1 MTAAALP
8 SRARLAFVLGALAM
22 FGPFSIDT
30 VFPAFGAMARDLG
43 STPLAVQQTISSY
56 LLGYGLMSLF
66 HGAISD
72 AVGRRPVILWGVALF
87 GLASV
92 GCALSA
98 DLTTLLVFR
107 FVQGLCAGVGMIVGR
122 AIIRDVFDG
131 EDAQRLMSQ
140 VSMIFSIAPA
150 VAPIVGGWI
159 LGFGDWHA
167 IFWFLAAFSIVL
179 GGVVWRVLPETHP
192 PERRLPLDARVLLG
206 NYVAMLRH
214 RRFLWLVAVTTLN
227 FAALFLYIA
236 SAPALVL
243 EHLGMGEQDFGW
255 FFVPVISG
263 MLVGA
268 WLSGR
273 AAGRV
278 DARRMVAVGFGCCL
292 VATLANLGYAG
303 LSPTFVYPWAVL
315 PLVLLSF
322 GVALVF
328 PQLMIQMLDLY
339 PTQRGS
345 ASSMQAFLSLMF
357 QAGVAGALSPLLSA
371 HPSRLALAAML
382 MSAIAFGLWRWGDR
396 VLMQR
401 RRHTAGVASTSS

>member
-1 MTAAALP
+1 MTSTATA

-30 VFPAFGAMARDLG
+30 VFPAFGAMADDLG
-43 STPLAVQQTISSY
+43 STPVAVQQTISSY

-72 AVGRRPVILWGVALF
+72 AVGRRPVILWGTALF

-92 GCALSA
+92 GCALST

-107 FVQGLCAGVGMIVGR
+107 FIQGLCAGVGMIVGR
-122 AIIRDVFDG
+122 AVIRDVFDG
-131 EDAQRLMSQ
+131 EEAQRLMSQ

-150 VAPIVGGWI
+150 IAPIVGGWI

-167 IFWFLAAFSIVL
+167 IFWFLAVLSLVL
-179 GGVVWRVLPETHP
+179 GALVWRVLPETHP
-192 PERRLPLDARVLLG
+192 PERRLPLHAGLLMG
-206 NYVAMLRH
+206 NYVAMIQH
-214 RRFLWLVAVTTLN
+214 RRFVWLVAVTTMN

-236 SAPALVL
+236 SAPVVVMT
-243 EHLGMGEQDFGW
+243 HLGMGESDFGW

-263 MLVGA
+263 MLAGA
-268 WLSGR
+268 WATGR
-273 AAGRV
+273 AAGRFA
-278 DARRMVAVGFGCCL
+278 ARTRVMAGFACCL
-292 VATLANLGYAG
+292 VAAQANLAYAAIAPGYAD
-303 LSPTFVYPWAVL
+303 PWAIL
-315 PLVLLSF
+315 PLILLSF

-328 PQLMIQMLDLY
+328 PQLMLQLLDLY

-357 QAGVAGALSPLLSA
+357 QAGVAGLLSPMLSA
-371 HPSRLALAAML
+371 SPLFLALAAAAL
-382 MSAIAFGLWRWGDR
+382 SVSAFGLWRWGDAH
-396 VLMQR
+396 LMR
-401 RRHTAGVASTSS
+401 RAVAPA

>member
-1 MTAAALP
+1 MSGVSTP

-43 STPLAVQQTISSY
+43 GTPVAVQQTISVY

-72 AVGRRPVILWGVALF
+72 AVGRRPVILWGIAAF
-87 GLASV
+87 ALASV
-92 GCALSA
+92 GCALAGS
-98 DLTTLLVFR
+98 LETLLAFR
-107 FVQGLCAGVGMIVGR
+107 FVQGLSAGVGMIVGR

-131 EDAQRLMSQ
+131 EDAQRLMGQ

-150 VAPIVGGWI
+150 IAPIVGGWI
-159 LGFGDWHA
+159 LGFGDWHD
-167 IFWFLAAFSIVL
+167 IFWFLAAFSVAL
-179 GGVVWRVLPETHP
+179 GALVWRVLPETHP
-192 PERRLPLDARVLLG
+192 PPRRLPLRAGVLVG

-227 FAALFLYIA
+227 FAALFLYIS
-236 SAPALVL
+236 SAPVFVL
-243 EHLGMGEQDFGW
+243 QHLGMGEQDFGW

-263 MLVGA
+263 MMIGA
-268 WLSGR
+268 WATGR
-273 AAGRV
+273 AAGRFG
-278 DARRMVAVGFGCCL
+278 ARTMVAAGFACCL
-292 VATLANLGYAG
+292 VATLANLGYAA
-303 LSPTFVYPWAVL
+303 LSPTFAFPSAVL

-357 QAGVAGALSPLLSA
+357 QAGVAGLLSPLLSA
-371 HPSRLALAAML
+371 EPWRLALAALL
-382 MSAIAFGLWRWGDR
+382 MSATAFALWRWGDAH
-396 VLMQR
+396 LMR
-401 RRHTAGVASTSS
+401 RAIAPAAA

>member
-1 MTAAALP
+1 MTSTATA

-30 VFPAFGAMARDLG
+30 VFPAFGAMASDLG
-43 STPLAVQQTISSY
+43 STPVAVQQTISSY

-72 AVGRRPVILWGVALF
+72 AVGRRPVILWGTALF

-92 GCALSA
+92 GCALST

-107 FVQGLCAGVGMIVGR
+107 FIQGLCAGVGMIVGR
-122 AIIRDVFDG
+122 AVIRDVFDG

-150 VAPIVGGWI
+150 IAPIVGGWI

-167 IFWFLAAFSIVL
+167 IFWFLAVLSLVL
-179 GGVVWRVLPETHP
+179 GALVWRVLPETHP
-192 PERRLPLDARVLLG
+192 PERRLPLHAGLLMG
-206 NYVAMLRH
+206 NYVAMIQH
-214 RRFLWLVAVTTLN
+214 RRFVWLVAVTTMN

-236 SAPALVL
+236 SAPVVVMT
-243 EHLGMGEQDFGW
+243 HLGMGESDFGW

-263 MLVGA
+263 MLAGA
-268 WLSGR
+268 WATGR
-273 AAGRV
+273 AAGRFA
-278 DARRMVAVGFGCCL
+278 ARTMVMAGFACCL
-292 VATLANLGYAG
+292 VAALANLAYAAIAPGY
-303 LSPTFVYPWAVL
+303 VYPWAIL
-315 PLVLLSF
+315 PLILLSF

-328 PQLMIQMLDLY
+328 PQLMLQLLDLY

-357 QAGVAGALSPLLSA
+357 QAGVAGLLSPMLSA
-371 HPSRLALAAML
+371 SPLFLALAAAAL
-382 MSAIAFGLWRWGDR
+382 SALAFGLWRWGDAH
-396 VLMQR
+396 LMR
-401 RRHTAGVASTSS
+401 RAVAMA

>member
-1 MTAAALP
+1 MTAAPLP

-92 GCALSA
+92 GCALATSLEA
-98 DLTTLLVFR
+98 LLAFR

-131 EDAQRLMSQ
+131 EEAQRLMSQ

-150 VAPIVGGWI
+150 LAPIVGGWI
-159 LGFGDWHA
+159 LAFSDWHA
-167 IFWFLAAFSIVL
+167 IFWFLAALSVVL
-179 GGVVWRVLPETHP
+179 GAVVWRVLPETHP

-206 NYVAMLRH
+206 NYLAMLRH
-214 RRFLWLVAVTTLN
+214 KRFLWLVAVTTLN

-236 SAPALVL
+236 SAPAFVL
-243 EHLGMGEQDFGW
+243 GHLGLGEQDFGW

-268 WLSGR
+268 WATGR
-273 AAGRV
+273 AAGRFG
-278 DARRMVAVGFGCCL
+278 ARRMVAVGFGCCL
-292 VATLANLGYAG
+292 AAATLNLGYAA
-303 LSPTFVYPWAVL
+303 LSPTFAYPWAVL

-328 PQLMIQMLDLY
+328 PQLMLQMLDLY

-357 QAGVAGALSPLLSA
+357 QAVVAGLLSPLLSA
-371 HPSRLALAAML
+371 QPSRMAWAAML
-382 MSAIAFGLWRWGDR
+382 MSALAFGLWGWGDAR
-396 VLMQR
+396 LR
-401 RRHTAGVASTSS
+401 RRVAAPLPA

>member
-1 MTAAALP
+1 MTSTAAA

-30 VFPAFGAMARDLG
+30 VFPAFGAMADDLG
-43 STPLAVQQTISSY
+43 STPVAVQQTISSY

-72 AVGRRPVILWGVALF
+72 AVGRRPVILWGIALF

-92 GCALSA
+92 GCALST

-107 FVQGLCAGVGMIVGR
+107 FIQGLCAGVGMIVGR
-122 AIIRDVFDG
+122 AVIRDVFDG
-131 EDAQRLMSQ
+131 EEAQRLMSQ

-150 VAPIVGGWI
+150 IAPIVGGWI

-167 IFWFLAAFSIVL
+167 IFWFLAVLSLVL
-179 GGVVWRVLPETHP
+179 GALVWRVLPETHP
-192 PERRLPLDARVLLG
+192 PERRLPLHAGLLMG
-206 NYVAMLRH
+206 NYVAMIQH
-214 RRFLWLVAVTTLN
+214 RRFVWLVAVTTMN

-236 SAPALVL
+236 SAPVVVMT
-243 EHLGMGEQDFGW
+243 HLGMGESDFGW

-263 MLVGA
+263 MLAGA
-268 WLSGR
+268 WATGR
-273 AAGRV
+273 AAGRFA
-278 DARRMVAVGFGCCL
+278 ARTMVMAGFACCL
-292 VATLANLGYAG
+292 VAALANLGYAAIAPG
-303 LSPTFVYPWAVL
+303 YVYPWAIL

-328 PQLMIQMLDLY
+328 PQLMLQLLDLY

-357 QAGVAGALSPLLSA
+357 QAGVAGLLSPMLSASPLFLAVAAAALS
-371 HPSRLALAAML
+371 AL
-382 MSAIAFGLWRWGDR
+382 AFGLWRWGDAH
-396 VLMQR
+396 LMR
-401 RRHTAGVASTSS
+401 RAVAMA

>member
-1 MTAAALP
+1 MTSTATA

-30 VFPAFGAMARDLG
+30 VFPAFGAMADDLG
-43 STPLAVQQTISSY
+43 STPVAVQQTISSY

-72 AVGRRPVILWGVALF
+72 AVGRRPVILWGIALF

-92 GCALSA
+92 GCALST

-107 FVQGLCAGVGMIVGR
+107 FIQGLCAGVGMIVGR
-122 AIIRDVFDG
+122 AVIRDVFDG
-131 EDAQRLMSQ
+131 EEAQRLMSQ

-150 VAPIVGGWI
+150 IAPIVGGWI

-167 IFWFLAAFSIVL
+167 IFWFLAVLSLVL
-179 GGVVWRVLPETHP
+179 GALVWRVLPETHP
-192 PERRLPLDARVLLG
+192 PERRLPLHAGLLMG
-206 NYVAMLRH
+206 NYVAMIQH
-214 RRFLWLVAVTTLN
+214 RRFVWLVAVTTMN

-236 SAPALVL
+236 SAPVVVMT
-243 EHLGMGEQDFGW
+243 HLGMGESDFGW

-263 MLVGA
+263 MLAGA
-268 WLSGR
+268 WATGR
-273 AAGRV
+273 AAGRFA
-278 DARRMVAVGFGCCL
+278 ARTMVMAGFACCL
-292 VATLANLGYAG
+292 VAALANLAYAAIAPGY
-303 LSPTFVYPWAVL
+303 VYPWAIL
-315 PLVLLSF
+315 PLMLLSF

-328 PQLMIQMLDLY
+328 PQLMLQLLDLY

-357 QAGVAGALSPLLSA
+357 QAGVAGLLSPMLSA
-371 HPSRLALAAML
+371 SPLFLALAAAAL
-382 MSAIAFGLWRWGDR
+382 SALAFGIWRWGDAH
-396 VLMQR
+396 LMR
-401 RRHTAGVASTSS
+401 RAVAMA

>member
-1 MTAAALP
+1 
-8 SRARLAFVLGALAM
+8 M

-30 VFPAFGAMARDLG
+30 VFPAFGAMATDLG
-43 STPLAVQQTISSY
+43 STPLAVQQTISVY
-56 LLGYGLMSLF
+56 LLGYALMSLF

-72 AVGRRPVILWGVALF
+72 AVGRRPVILWGIGLF

-92 GCALSA
+92 GCALST

-107 FVQGLCAGVGMIVGR
+107 FVQGLCAGVGLIVGR
-122 AIIRDVFDG
+122 AVIRDVFDG
-131 EDAQRLMSQ
+131 EDAQRLMAQ

-150 VAPIVGGWI
+150 LAPIVGGWI
-159 LGFGDWHA
+159 LGFGDWND
-167 IFWFLAAFSIVL
+167 IFWFLAAFSVVL
-179 GGVVWRVLPETHP
+179 GVLVWRALPETHP
-192 PERRLPLDARVLLG
+192 PERRLPLEARLLMG

-227 FAALFLYIA
+227 FAALFLYIS
-236 SAPALVL
+236 SAPAVVVQ
-243 EHLGMGEQDFGW
+243 HLGMGEQDFGW

-268 WLSGR
+268 WASGR
-273 AAGRV
+273 AAGRFSP
-278 DARRMVAVGFGCCL
+278 RRMVAVGFACCL
-292 VATLANLGYAG
+292 LATLANLAYAG
-303 LSPTFVYPWAVL
+303 LSPVFAYPWGVL

-357 QAGVAGALSPLLSA
+357 QAGVAGLLSPALSA
-371 HPSRLALAAML
+371 HPSRLAIAALAL
-382 MSAIAFGLWRWGDR
+382 SALGVALWCWGDAH
-396 VLMQR
+396 LMR
-401 RRHTAGVASTSS
+401 RAAAPAAA

>member
-1 MTAAALP
+1 MTSTATA

-30 VFPAFGAMARDLG
+30 VFPAFGAMADDLG
-43 STPLAVQQTISSY
+43 STPVAVQQTISSY

-72 AVGRRPVILWGVALF
+72 AVGRRPVILWGTALF

-92 GCALSA
+92 GCALST

-107 FVQGLCAGVGMIVGR
+107 FIQGLCAGVGMIVGR
-122 AIIRDVFDG
+122 AVIRDVFDG
-131 EDAQRLMSQ
+131 EEAQRLMSQ

-150 VAPIVGGWI
+150 IAPIVGGWI

-167 IFWFLAAFSIVL
+167 IFWFLAILSLVL
-179 GGVVWRVLPETHP
+179 GALVWRVLPETHP
-192 PERRLPLDARVLLG
+192 PERRLPLHAGLLMG
-206 NYVAMLRH
+206 NYVAMLQH
-214 RRFLWLVAVTTLN
+214 RRFVWLVAVTTMN

-236 SAPALVL
+236 SAPVVVMT
-243 EHLGMGEQDFGW
+243 HLGMGESDFGW

-263 MLVGA
+263 MLAGA
-268 WLSGR
+268 WATGR
-273 AAGRV
+273 AAGRFA
-278 DARRMVAVGFGCCL
+278 ARTMVMVGFACCL
-292 VATLANLGYAG
+292 VAALANLAYAAMAPGYA
-303 LSPTFVYPWAVL
+303 YPWAIL
-315 PLVLLSF
+315 PLILLSF

-328 PQLMIQMLDLY
+328 PQLMLQLLDLY

-357 QAGVAGALSPLLSA
+357 QAGVAGLLSPMLSASPLFLAIAAAALSVS
-371 HPSRLALAAML
+371 
-382 MSAIAFGLWRWGDR
+382 AFGLWRWGDAH
-396 VLMQR
+396 LMR
-401 RRHTAGVASTSS
+401 RAVAMA

>member
-1 MTAAALP
+1 MTSTATA

-30 VFPAFGAMARDLG
+30 VFPAFGAMADDLG
-43 STPLAVQQTISSY
+43 STPVAVQQTISSY

-72 AVGRRPVILWGVALF
+72 AVGRRPVILWGIALF

-92 GCALSA
+92 GCALST

-107 FVQGLCAGVGMIVGR
+107 FIQGLCAGVGMIVGR
-122 AIIRDVFDG
+122 AVIRDVFDG
-131 EDAQRLMSQ
+131 EEAQRLMSQ

-150 VAPIVGGWI
+150 IAPIVGGWI

-167 IFWFLAAFSIVL
+167 IFWFLAVLSLVL
-179 GGVVWRVLPETHP
+179 GALVWRVLPETHP
-192 PERRLPLDARVLLG
+192 PERRLPLHAGLLMG
-206 NYVAMLRH
+206 NYVAMIQH
-214 RRFLWLVAVTTLN
+214 RRFVWLVAVTTMN

-236 SAPALVL
+236 SAPVVVMT
-243 EHLGMGEQDFGW
+243 HLGMGESDFGW

-263 MLVGA
+263 MLAGA
-268 WLSGR
+268 WATGR
-273 AAGRV
+273 AAGRFA
-278 DARRMVAVGFGCCL
+278 ARTMVMAGFACCL
-292 VATLANLGYAG
+292 VAALANLAYAAIAPGYA
-303 LSPTFVYPWAVL
+303 YPWAIL
-315 PLVLLSF
+315 PLMLLSF

-328 PQLMIQMLDLY
+328 PQLMLQLLDLY

-357 QAGVAGALSPLLSA
+357 QAGVAGLLSPMLSA
-371 HPSRLALAAML
+371 SPLFLALAAAAL
-382 MSAIAFGLWRWGDR
+382 SALAFGLWRWGDAH
-396 VLMQR
+396 LMR
-401 RRHTAGVASTSS
+401 RAVAMA

>member
-1 MTAAALP
+1 MTPTATA
-8 SRARLAFVLGALAM
+8 SRARLALVLGALAM

-43 STPLAVQQTISSY
+43 STPVAVQQTISSY

-72 AVGRRPVILWGVALF
+72 AVGRRPVILWGIALF

-92 GCALSA
+92 GCALST

-122 AIIRDVFDG
+122 AVIRDLFDG
-131 EDAQRLMSQ
+131 EEAQRLMSQ

-150 VAPIVGGWI
+150 IAPIVGGWI

-167 IFWFLAAFSIVL
+167 IFWFLAVLSLVL
-179 GGVVWRVLPETHP
+179 GALVWRVLPETHP
-192 PERRLPLDARVLLG
+192 PERRLPLHAGLLLG
-206 NYVAMLRH
+206 NYVAMVQH
-214 RRFLWLVAVTTLN
+214 RRFVWLVAVTTMN

-236 SAPALVL
+236 SAPVVVMA
-243 EHLGMGEQDFGW
+243 HLGMGEADFGW

-263 MLVGA
+263 MLAGA
-268 WLSGR
+268 WVSGR
-273 AAGRV
+273 AAGRFE
-278 DARRMVAVGFGCCL
+278 ARTMVRVGFACCL
-292 VATLANLGYAG
+292 LAATVNLGYAAVA
-303 LSPTFVYPWAVL
+303 PAYAYPWAIL
-315 PLVLLSF
+315 PLMLLSF
-322 GVALVF
+322 GIALVF
-328 PQLMIQMLDLY
+328 PQLMLQLLDLY

-357 QAGVAGALSPLLSA
+357 QAGVAGLLSPMLSA
-371 HPSRLALAAML
+371 RPVSLALAAAVL
-382 MSAIAFGLWRWGDR
+382 SVSAVGLWRWGDAQ
-396 VLMQR
+396 LIR
-401 RRHTAGVASTSS
+401 RAATPA

>member
-1 MTAAALP
+1 MTATDAT

-43 STPLAVQQTISSY
+43 STPVAVQQTISSY

-72 AVGRRPVILWGVALF
+72 AVGRRPVILWGTALF

-92 GCALSA
+92 GCALST
-98 DLTTLLVFR
+98 DLTTLLAFR

-122 AIIRDVFDG
+122 AVIRDVFDG

-150 VAPIVGGWI
+150 LAPIVGGWI
-159 LGFGDWHA
+159 LGFGDWHG
-167 IFWFLAAFSIVL
+167 IFWFLAALSLVL
-179 GGVVWRVLPETHP
+179 GGLVWRVLPETHP
-192 PERRLPLDARVLLG
+192 PERRLPLHAGLLMG

-214 RRFLWLVAVTTLN
+214 RRFVWLVAVTTLN

-236 SAPALVL
+236 SAPAVVMV
-243 EHLGMGEQDFGW
+243 HLGMGEADFGW

-263 MLVGA
+263 MLAGA
-268 WLSGR
+268 WATGR
-273 AAGRV
+273 AAGRFT
-278 DARRMVAVGFGCCL
+278 ARTMVLAGFLSCL
-292 VATLANLGYAG
+292 VATVGNLAYAATV
-303 LSPTFVYPWAVL
+303 PDYAYPWAVV
-315 PLVLLSF
+315 PLMLLSF
-322 GVALVF
+322 GIALVF
-328 PQLMIQMLDLY
+328 PQLMLQLLDLY
-339 PTQRGS
+339 PAQRGS

-357 QAGVAGALSPLLSA
+357 QAGVAGLLSPMLSASPLFLAIAAAALSV
-371 HPSRLALAAML
+371 AAF
-382 MSAIAFGLWRWGDR
+382 ALWRWGDAHLMRR
-396 VLMQR
+396 VI
-401 RRHTAGVASTSS
+401 APA

>member
-1 MTAAALP
+1 M
-8 SRARLAFVLGALAM
+8 
-22 FGPFSIDT
+22 
-30 VFPAFGAMARDLG
+30 
-43 STPLAVQQTISSY
+43 
-56 LLGYGLMSLF
+56 
-66 HGAISD
+66 
-72 AVGRRPVILWGVALF
+72 ILWGVALF

-92 GCALSA
+92 GCALATSLEA
-98 DLTTLLVFR
+98 LLAFR

-131 EDAQRLMSQ
+131 EEAQRLMSQ

-150 VAPIVGGWI
+150 LAPIVGGWI
-159 LGFGDWHA
+159 LAFSDWHA
-167 IFWFLAAFSIVL
+167 IFWFLAALSMVL
-179 GGVVWRVLPETHP
+179 GAVVWRVLPETHP

-214 RRFLWLVAVTTLN
+214 KRFLWLVAVTTLN

-236 SAPALVL
+236 SAPAFVL
-243 EHLGMGEQDFGW
+243 GHLGLGEQDFGW

-268 WLSGR
+268 WATGR
-273 AAGRV
+273 AAGRFG
-278 DARRMVAVGFGCCL
+278 ARRMVAVGFGCCL
-292 VATLANLGYAG
+292 AAAALNLGYAA
-303 LSPTFVYPWAVL
+303 LSPTFAYPWAVL

-328 PQLMIQMLDLY
+328 PQLMLQMLDLY

-357 QAGVAGALSPLLSA
+357 QAGVAGLLSPLLSA
-371 HPSRLALAAML
+371 QPSRMAWAAML
-382 MSAIAFGLWRWGDR
+382 MSALAFGLWGWGDAR
-396 VLMQR
+396 LR
-401 RRHTAGVASTSS
+401 RRVAAPLPA

>member
-1 MTAAALP
+1 MTPIATA

-43 STPLAVQQTISSY
+43 STPVAVQQTISSY
-56 LLGYGLMSLF
+56 LLGYALMSLF

-72 AVGRRPVILWGVALF
+72 AVGRRPVILWGTALF

-92 GCALSA
+92 GCALST
-98 DLTTLLVFR
+98 DLPTLLAFR

-122 AIIRDVFDG
+122 AVIRDVFDG

-150 VAPIVGGWI
+150 IAPIVGGWI

-167 IFWFLAAFSIVL
+167 IFWFLAVLSLVL
-179 GGVVWRVLPETHP
+179 GALVWRVLPETHP
-192 PERRLPLDARVLLG
+192 PERRLPLHAGLLLG

-214 RRFLWLVAVTTLN
+214 RRFVWLVAVTTMN

-236 SAPALVL
+236 SAPAVVMR
-243 EHLGMGEQDFGW
+243 HLGMGEADFGW

-263 MLVGA
+263 MLAGA
-268 WLSGR
+268 WATGR
-273 AAGRV
+273 AAGRFA
-278 DARRMVAVGFGCCL
+278 ARPMVSAGFACCL
-292 VATLANLGYAG
+292 LAAMANLAYAALAPGYA
-303 LSPTFVYPWAVL
+303 YPWAIL
-315 PLVLLSF
+315 PLMLLSF
-322 GVALVF
+322 GIALVF
-328 PQLMIQMLDLY
+328 PQLMLQLLDLY

-345 ASSMQAFLSLMF
+345 ASSMQAFLALMF
-357 QAGVAGALSPLLSA
+357 QAGVAGLLSPLLSA
-371 HPSRLALAAML
+371 SPLHLALAAAAL
-382 MSAIAFGLWRWGDR
+382 SVSAFGLWRWGDAR
-396 VLMQR
+396 SR
-401 RRHTAGVASTSS
+401 RAVAVA

>member
-1 MTAAALP
+1 
-8 SRARLAFVLGALAM
+8 M

-30 VFPAFGAMARDLG
+30 VFPAFGAMAKDLG
-43 STPLAVQQTISSY
+43 STPVAVQQTISSY

-72 AVGRRPVILWGVALF
+72 AVGRRPVILWGIALF

-92 GCALSA
+92 GCALST

-107 FVQGLCAGVGMIVGR
+107 FIQGLCAGVGMIVGR
-122 AIIRDVFDG
+122 AVIRDVFDG

-150 VAPIVGGWI
+150 IAPIVGGWI

-167 IFWFLAAFSIVL
+167 IFWFLAALSLLL

-192 PERRLPLDARVLLG
+192 PERRLPLHGGVLLG
-206 NYVAMLRH
+206 NYLAMLKH
-214 RRFLWLVAVTTLN
+214 RRFVWLVAVTTMN

-236 SAPALVL
+236 SAPAVVMI
-243 EHLGMGEQDFGW
+243 HLGMGEGDFGW

-263 MLVGA
+263 MLAGA
-268 WLSGR
+268 WATGR
-273 AAGRV
+273 AAGRFS
-278 DARRMVAVGFGCCL
+278 ARTMVMAGFACGL
-292 VATLANLGYAG
+292 VAAAANLAYAAA
-303 LSPTFVYPWAVL
+303 TAYAYPWAVL
-315 PLVLLSF
+315 PLMLMSF
-322 GVALVF
+322 GIALVF
-328 PQLMIQMLDLY
+328 PQLMLQLLDLY

-357 QAGVAGALSPLLSA
+357 QAGVAGVLSPMLSASPLHLAIAAGLLSVA
-371 HPSRLALAAML
+371 SL
-382 MSAIAFGLWRWGDR
+382 GLWHWGDAQ
-396 VLMQR
+396 LMR
-401 RRHTAGVASTSS
+401 RAVAPA

>member
-1 MTAAALP
+1 MTSTATA

-30 VFPAFGAMARDLG
+30 VFPAFGAMADDLG
-43 STPLAVQQTISSY
+43 STPVAVQQTISSY

-72 AVGRRPVILWGVALF
+72 AVGRRPVILWGIALF

-92 GCALSA
+92 GCALST

-107 FVQGLCAGVGMIVGR
+107 FIQGLCAGVGMIVGR
-122 AIIRDVFDG
+122 AVIRDVFDG
-131 EDAQRLMSQ
+131 EEAQRLMSQ

-150 VAPIVGGWI
+150 IAPIVGGWI

-167 IFWFLAAFSIVL
+167 IFWFLAVLSLVL
-179 GGVVWRVLPETHP
+179 GALVWRVLPETHP
-192 PERRLPLDARVLLG
+192 PERRLPLHAGLLMG
-206 NYVAMLRH
+206 NYVAMIQH
-214 RRFLWLVAVTTLN
+214 RRFVWLVAVTTMN

-236 SAPALVL
+236 SAPVVVMT
-243 EHLGMGEQDFGW
+243 HLGMGESDFGW

-263 MLVGA
+263 MLAGA
-268 WLSGR
+268 WATGR
-273 AAGRV
+273 AAGRFA
-278 DARRMVAVGFGCCL
+278 ARTMVMARFACCL
-292 VATLANLGYAG
+292 VAAQANLAYAAIAPGY
-303 LSPTFVYPWAVL
+303 VYPWAIL
-315 PLVLLSF
+315 PLILLSF

-328 PQLMIQMLDLY
+328 PQLMLQLLDLY

-357 QAGVAGALSPLLSA
+357 QAGVAGLLSPMLSA
-371 HPSRLALAAML
+371 SPLFLALAAAAL
-382 MSAIAFGLWRWGDR
+382 SALAFGLWRWGDAH
-396 VLMQR
+396 LMR
-401 RRHTAGVASTSS
+401 RAVAMA